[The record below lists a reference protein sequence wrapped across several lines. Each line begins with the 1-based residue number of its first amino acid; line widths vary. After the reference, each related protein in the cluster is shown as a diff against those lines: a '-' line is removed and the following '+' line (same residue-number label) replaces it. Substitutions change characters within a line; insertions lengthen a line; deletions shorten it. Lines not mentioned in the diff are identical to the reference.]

1 MSEPLQVTVPPAIF
15 RIGGKT
21 YAIAGAWIEIPPETT
36 FTDLNKYVVYTPGRI
51 PARSTA
57 VPMLKPKDDT
67 VVLGRVEKYDIVRR
81 KGKVCCTCPGF
92 VFRKSCR
99 HIREWKG

>member
-1 MSEPLQVTVPPAIF
+1 MGEPLQVTVPPAIF
-15 RIGGKT
+15 RMGGVT
-21 YAIAGAWIEIPPETT
+21 YAIAGVWIEIPSETT
-36 FTDLNKYVVYTPGRI
+36 YSDLNKYVVYTPGRF
-51 PARSTA
+51 PARTAA
-57 VPMLKPKDDT
+57 VPMPKPKDDI
-67 VVLGRVEKYDIVRR
+67 VILGRVEKYDIVKR